1 MKISSFSLFEQ
12 ALLSP
17 IVKDYLDGHA
27 ALNHLHNGIPSL
39 AALEQSL
46 HRRQKSVINREA
58 LAEALTNQH
67 SSIKSD
73 SLSKNINALKE
84 DYTFTIT
91 TGHQLCLASGP
102 LYFIYK
108 IASAIKL
115 SRRLKSEF
123 PQYNFTPIYWMAS
136 EDHDFEE
143 INHAVL
149 FNKKITWNTEQQG
162 AVGRFNL
169 NGVEAFIE
177 ELSTV
182 LGNSEKANQALD
194 LLRSAYQN
202 NTLASATRELVYS
215 IFGMDELIIVDADD
229 AILKKLF
236 VPIIKCELAEQAS
249 FNAVKKSS
257 ADLIDAG
264 YKAQVEPREINVF
277 YLEENKRTRITAAEF
292 DLEKLEAEL
301 EIAPEKFSPNV
312 VLRPVYQELILP
324 NIAYIGG
331 PGEIAYWLQLKGV
344 FDLYEVPYPTVVL
357 RDSAILISPSLK
369 KKLDKLQLSVHSLFQ
384 AKKEIIDSWLIQHGN
399 VDLTPQKQLLDE
411 LFKQINQ
418 SAIAIDPS
426 LGGYVSSEYTRQLST
441 LDNIEKKMVKALKS
455 KEEVRI
461 QQLEKILSEVF
472 PDGNPQE
479 RVVNYFQFA
488 DVMPENFISDLIES
502 FDPLKIEMKIVEL

>member
-39 AALEQSL
+39 GALEQSL
-46 HRRQKSVINREA
+46 HRRQKSAVNREA
-58 LAEALTNQH
+58 LVEALTNQH

-91 TGHQLCLASGP
+91 TGHQLCLATGP

-108 IASAIKL
+108 ITSAIKL

-149 FNKKITWNTEQQG
+149 FNKRITWNTEQQG

-169 NGVEAFIE
+169 NGVDTFLED
-177 ELSTV
+177 LSTV
-182 LGNSEKANQALD
+182 LGTSEKANQALN
-194 LLRSAYQN
+194 LLKSAYQN

-229 AILKKLF
+229 AVLKKLF
-236 VPIIKCELAEQAS
+236 APVLKREFREQAS

-257 ADLIDAG
+257 TDLIESG

-277 YLEENKRTRITAAEF
+277 YLEENRRTRITAAEF
-292 DLEKLEAEL
+292 DIEKLEAEL

-344 FDLYEVPYPTVVL
+344 FDLYEVPFPTVVL
-357 RDSAILISPSLK
+357 RDSALLISPSLK
-369 KKLDKLQLSVHSLFQ
+369 KKLDKLQLTVHSLFQ
-384 AKKEIIDSWLIQHGN
+384 SKKQIVDSWLAQHGN
-399 VDLTPQKQLLDE
+399 VDLTAQKQLLDE
-411 LFKQINQ
+411 LFRQINQ
-418 SAIAIDPS
+418 TATAIDS
-426 LGGYVSSEYTRQLST
+426 TLGGFVSSEYTRQLST
-441 LDNIEKKMVKALKS
+441 LDNIEKKMVKALKT

-479 RVVNYFQFA
+479 REVNYFQFA
-488 DVMPENFISDLIES
+488 DVMPDNFISELIES

>member
-39 AALEQSL
+39 GALEQSL
-46 HRRQKSVINREA
+46 HRRQKSAVNREA
-58 LAEALTNQH
+58 LVEALTNQH

-73 SLSKNINALKE
+73 SLSKSINALKE
-84 DYTFTIT
+84 NYTFTIT
-91 TGHQLCLASGP
+91 TGHQLCLATGP

-108 IASAIKL
+108 ISSAIKL

-149 FNKKITWNTEQQG
+149 FNKRITWNTEQQG

-169 NGVEAFIE
+169 NGVDAFLE
-177 ELSTV
+177 ELSAV
-182 LGNSEKANQALD
+182 LGTSEKANQALD
-194 LLRSAYQN
+194 LLKSAYQN

-229 AILKKLF
+229 AVLKKLF
-236 VPIIKCELAEQAS
+236 APVLKREFREQAS

-257 ADLIDAG
+257 TDLIESG

-277 YLEENKRTRITAAEF
+277 YLEENRRTRITAAEF
-292 DLEKLEAEL
+292 DIEKLEAEL

-344 FDLYEVPYPTVVL
+344 FDLYEVPFPTVVL
-357 RDSAILISPSLK
+357 RDSALLISPSLK
-369 KKLDKLQLSVHSLFQ
+369 KKLDKLQLTVHSLFQ
-384 AKKEIIDSWLIQHGN
+384 SKKQIVDSWLAQHGN
-399 VDLTPQKQLLDE
+399 VDLTAQKQLLDE
-411 LFKQINQ
+411 LFRQINQ
-418 SAIAIDPS
+418 TAIAIDS
-426 LGGYVSSEYTRQLST
+426 TLGGFVSSEYTRQLST
-441 LDNIEKKMVKALKS
+441 LDNIEKKMVKALKT

-488 DVMPENFISDLIES
+488 DVMPENFISELIES

>member
-27 ALNHLHNGIPSL
+27 ALNHFHNGIPSL
-39 AALEQSL
+39 GALEQSL
-46 HRRQKSVINREA
+46 HRRQKSAVNREA
-58 LAEALTNQH
+58 LVEALTNQH

-84 DYTFTIT
+84 NYTFTIT
-91 TGHQLCLASGP
+91 TGHQLCLATGP

-108 IASAIKL
+108 ITSAIKL

-149 FNKKITWNTEQQG
+149 FNKRITWNTEQQG

-169 NGVEAFIE
+169 NGVDAFLE
-177 ELSTV
+177 ELSAV
-182 LGNSEKANQALD
+182 LGTSEKANQALN
-194 LLRSAYQN
+194 LLKSAYQN

-229 AILKKLF
+229 AVLKKLF
-236 VPIIKCELAEQAS
+236 VPVLKREFREQAS

-257 ADLIDAG
+257 TDLIESG

-277 YLEENKRTRITAAEF
+277 YLEENRRTRITATEF
-292 DLEKLEAEL
+292 DLEKLEVEL

-344 FDLYEVPYPTVVL
+344 FDLYEVPFPTVVL
-357 RDSAILISPSLK
+357 RDSALLISPSLK

-384 AKKEIIDSWLIQHGN
+384 SKKQIVDSWLAQHGN
-399 VDLTPQKQLLDE
+399 VDLTAQKQLLDE
-411 LFKQINQ
+411 LFRQINQ
-418 SAIAIDPS
+418 TAIAIDS
-426 LGGYVSSEYTRQLST
+426 TLGGFVSSEYTRQLST
-441 LDNIEKKMVKALKS
+441 LDNIEKKMVKALKT

-488 DVMPENFISDLIES
+488 DVMPENFISELIES

>member
-39 AALEQSL
+39 GALEQSL
-46 HRRQKSVINREA
+46 HRRQKSAGNREA
-58 LAEALTNQH
+58 LVEALTNQH

-91 TGHQLCLASGP
+91 TGHQLCLATGP

-108 IASAIKL
+108 ITSAIKL

-149 FNKKITWNTEQQG
+149 FNKRITWNTEQQG

-169 NGVEAFIE
+169 NGVDTFLE
-177 ELSTV
+177 ELSAV
-182 LGNSEKANQALD
+182 LGTSEKANQALD
-194 LLRSAYQN
+194 LLKSAYQN

-229 AILKKLF
+229 AVLKKLF
-236 VPIIKCELAEQAS
+236 APVLKREFREQAS

-257 ADLIDAG
+257 TDLIESG

-277 YLEENKRTRITAAEF
+277 YLEENRRTRITAAEF
-292 DLEKLEAEL
+292 DIEKLEAEL

-344 FDLYEVPYPTVVL
+344 FDLYEVPFPTVVL
-357 RDSAILISPSLK
+357 RDSALLISPSLK

-384 AKKEIIDSWLIQHGN
+384 SKKQIVDSWLAQHGN
-399 VDLTPQKQLLDE
+399 VDLTAQKQLLDE
-411 LFKQINQ
+411 LFRQINQ
-418 SAIAIDPS
+418 TAIAIDS
-426 LGGYVSSEYTRQLST
+426 TLGGFVSSEYTRQLST
-441 LDNIEKKMVKALKS
+441 LDNIEKKMVKALKT

-488 DVMPENFISDLIES
+488 DVMPENFISELIES

>member
-1 MKISSFSLFEQ
+1 
-12 ALLSP
+12 
-17 IVKDYLDGHA
+17 
-27 ALNHLHNGIPSL
+27 
-39 AALEQSL
+39 
-46 HRRQKSVINREA
+46 
-58 LAEALTNQH
+58 
-67 SSIKSD
+67 
-73 SLSKNINALKE
+73 
-84 DYTFTIT
+84 
-91 TGHQLCLASGP
+91 
-102 LYFIYK
+102 
-108 IASAIKL
+108 
-115 SRRLKSEF
+115 
-123 PQYNFTPIYWMAS
+123 MAS

-149 FNKKITWNTEQQG
+149 FNKRITWNTEQQG

-169 NGVEAFIE
+169 NGVDTFLE
-177 ELSTV
+177 ELSAV
-182 LGNSEKANQALD
+182 LGTSEKANQALD
-194 LLRSAYQN
+194 LLKSAYQN

-229 AILKKLF
+229 AVLKKLF
-236 VPIIKCELAEQAS
+236 APVLKREFREQAS

-257 ADLIDAG
+257 TDLIESG

-277 YLEENKRTRITAAEF
+277 YLEENRRTRITAAEF
-292 DLEKLEAEL
+292 DIEKLEAEL

-344 FDLYEVPYPTVVL
+344 FDLYEVPFPTVVL
-357 RDSAILISPSLK
+357 RDSALLISPSLK
-369 KKLDKLQLSVHSLFQ
+369 KKLDKLQLTVHSLFQ
-384 AKKEIIDSWLIQHGN
+384 SKKQIVDSWLAQHGN
-399 VDLTPQKQLLDE
+399 VDLTAQKQLLDE
-411 LFKQINQ
+411 LFRQINQ
-418 SAIAIDPS
+418 TATAIDS
-426 LGGYVSSEYTRQLST
+426 TLGGFVSSEYTRQLST
-441 LDNIEKKMVKALKS
+441 LDNIEKKMVKVLKT

-488 DVMPENFISDLIES
+488 DVMPDNFISELIES